1 MRRTLNILVVIAALA
16 LIGFAVAALLGI
28 RAEYD
33 RGNNAYENLNSEAV
47 QSNTGST
54 IFVEARTEDSGGSAA
69 EEPGEQAPIT
79 VDFDKLLEQN
89 PDVRGWVYCEG
100 TNISY
105 PILQG
110 QDNQY
115 YVHRLIDG
123 SEAVAGSIFMDY
135 RNSPNFS
142 DLSTV
147 IYGHHMRDGTMF
159 GSLEDYRSQSF
170 YDLYPTM
177 TLYTPEGDYRI
188 EFFSGTSEDG
198 DYEFVEFNFDS
209 DEAFMNYVQDLRARS
224 EFTSDVEV
232 QPGDRL
238 ISLCTCA
245 YNRLNARFM
254 LVGKL
259 VPIYAEKN
267 STDDGVPPAG
277 S

>member
-147 IYGHHMRDGTMF
+147 IYGHHMRDGSMF
-159 GSLEDYRSQSF
+159 GELTSFASQSYYDAHPTFWILTQEADYRVDVLAGF
-170 YDLYPTM
+170 V
-177 TLYTPEGDYRI
+177 TP
-188 EFFSGTSEDG
+188 S
-198 DYEFVEFNFDS
+198 DS
-209 DEAFMNYVQDLRARS
+209 DSYNMYGNSGEFHTKKKKCVQQSDFVSNVRLSTVTRTVTLSTCSSEYEDARYVVIGSL
-224 EFTSDVEV
+224 V
-232 QPGDRL
+232 RL
-238 ISLCTCA
+238 
-245 YNRLNARFM
+245 
-254 LVGKL
+254 
-259 VPIYAEKN
+259 AE
-267 STDDGVPPAG
+267 
-277 S
+277 